1 MIPHF
6 ISIADVTT
14 TDLQTVL
21 ERSFTLRELRR
32 QNKRAEPVLAGK
44 SLAMIFEKPSL
55 RTRVSFEQA
64 IVELGGHAI
73 VLSDAEV
80 GLGRRESAADV
91 ARVLS
96 GMVHG
101 IIARVFEHQKLLD
114 LARFGS
120 VSVINALS
128 DHSHP
133 VQALADMMTLM
144 DEFGRDPKGR
154 TIAFIGDGNNVA
166 RSLAILC
173 GKLGV
178 RFILASPKGYE
189 LEPEFQERL
198 RTQVPGAQ
206 FEMTQDVFAAVKNA
220 DAIYTD
226 TWVSMGQEDEAAR
239 RKKAFAGYQ
248 INAEL
253 LNTAPK
259 HAIVLHCLPAYR
271 GCEITDE
278 AMEGKSS
285 RVFPQA
291 HNRLHAQKGLLAVM
305 YAR

>member
-6 ISIADVTT
+6 ISIADVSVL
-14 TDLQTVL
+14 DLQTVF
-21 ERSFTLRELRR
+21 ERSFALRELR
-32 QNKRAEPVLAGK
+32 QQGKRAEQILADK

-55 RTRVSFEQA
+55 RTRVSFEVA
-64 IVELGGHAI
+64 IGELGGHAI
-73 VLSDAEV
+73 VLSNEEV
-80 GLGRRESAADV
+80 GMGKRESAADV

-114 LARFGS
+114 LAQFGS
-120 VSVINALS
+120 VPVINALS

-133 VQALADMMTLM
+133 VQALADVMTMM
-144 DEFGRDPKGR
+144 DEFGRDLKGR

-173 GKLGV
+173 GKLGI
-178 RFILASPKGYE
+178 RFVIACPQGYE
-189 LEPEFQERL
+189 LEPEFAQRL
-198 RTQVPGAQ
+198 QSQVPGAK
-206 FEMTQDVFAAVKNA
+206 FEMTRDARAAVKNA

-226 TWVSMGQEDEAAR
+226 TWVSMGQEDEAAH
-239 RKKAFAGYQ
+239 RKQAFTGYQ
-248 INAEL
+248 INADL
-253 LNTAPK
+253 LAAAPK

-278 AMEGKSS
+278 AMEGPRS

-291 HNRLHAQKGLLAVM
+291 HNRLHAQKGLLAAM
-305 YAR
+305 YS